1 MDDHLIV
8 TLVDGEADT
17 GELSFNLVAPYAHV
31 NENITVSLNYWRA
44 QMNWNT
50 WSLPSKWW
58 YDSDAFVFSPERY
71 QKVAWPYTKLKSHT
85 KIGNDT
91 FVFHFEKLDD
101 EDQKSNQAIM
111 TVKVQSIDFGFVGLR
126 FDVDLLGAPNIPYGG
141 HEIVME
147 FKIDNFDN
155 NGTFYTD
162 SNGLEMQKRVLN
174 YRPTWDINR
183 NYDESY
189 DNITANFYPVTSA
202 ITIKDP
208 WQNKTFTVMND
219 RAQAGSSLSPYS
231 IQLMQNRRTFGVL

>member
-1 MDDHLIV
+1 
-8 TLVDGEADT
+8 
-17 GELSFNLVAPYAHV
+17 
-31 NENITVSLNYWRA
+31 
-44 QMNWNT
+44 
-50 WSLPSKWW
+50 
-58 YDSDAFVFSPERY
+58 
-71 QKVAWPYTKLKSHT
+71 
-85 KIGNDT
+85 
-91 FVFHFEKLDD
+91 
-101 EDQKSNQAIM
+101 
-111 TVKVQSIDFGFVGLR
+111 
-126 FDVDLLGAPNIPYGG
+126 
-141 HEIVME
+141 ME

-183 NYDESY
+183 NYAESY